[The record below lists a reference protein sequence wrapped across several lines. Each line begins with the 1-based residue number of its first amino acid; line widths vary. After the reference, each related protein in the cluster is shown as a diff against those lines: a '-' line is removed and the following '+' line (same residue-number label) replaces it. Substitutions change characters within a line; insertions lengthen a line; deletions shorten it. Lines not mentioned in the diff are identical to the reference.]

1 MSGSSLISPKSP
13 PSGSLDLYGKRRQM
27 ARVQLLEREIASLQ
41 DELKSVEGVQAAS
54 VCCKELD
61 DFVRANSDPLLLP
74 PGQQEGESSAAKSRQ
89 SAAAAAA
96 ASAVRGNLAL
106 ACAATSMAAH
116 RRRLLGAAAVAI
128 VVRGPRRLALVNA
141 NVRSLAVSWELVPI
155 LVAYHEGVGPPHL
168 VSYLYSSVQCLNL
181 HEWLNLFVG

>member
-74 PGQQEGESSAAKSRQ
+74 PYVSLNSRLPFFTFIIRISPVKSWD
-89 SAAAAAA
+89 
-96 ASAVRGNLAL
+96 L
-106 ACAATSMAAH
+106 
-116 RRRLLGAAAVAI
+116 
-128 VVRGPRRLALVNA
+128 PR
-141 NVRSLAVSWELVPI
+141 SI
-155 LVAYHEGVGPPHL
+155 LVESIFRTSGT
-168 VSYLYSSVQCLNL
+168 QK
-181 HEWLNLFVG
+181 